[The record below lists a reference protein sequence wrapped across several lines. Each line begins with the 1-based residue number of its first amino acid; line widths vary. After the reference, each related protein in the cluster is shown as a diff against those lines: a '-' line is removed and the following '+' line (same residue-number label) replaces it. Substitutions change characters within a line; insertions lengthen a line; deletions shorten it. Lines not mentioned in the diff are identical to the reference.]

1 MSFSFHPEAEIEF
14 NEAIDYYENINS
26 NLGFDFAN
34 EVYSAIQRS
43 VSLPKAWAI
52 IDDNIRRSLVNRF
65 LLIVLLRIFVINRAN
80 FAF

>member
-1 MSFSFHPEAEIEF
+1 MNFSFHPEAEIEF

-52 IDDNIRRSLVNRF
+52 IDDDIRRSF
-65 LLIVLLRIFVINRAN
+65 GQ
-80 FAF
+80 